1 MRKKYNTNIICDK
14 GCIRSTRQSEL
25 GVIKFYFLS
34 LRLNFL
40 WGVANFIQIL
50 AQELKESP
58 YLNTE

>member
-14 GCIRSTRQSEL
+14 VNTPIWAGLCI
-25 GVIKFYFLS
+25 IKFYFLS

-50 AQELKESP
+50 A
-58 YLNTE
+58 